1 MLAPCKS
8 YVTLITTVLRDL
20 CPYFKT
26 PTVVY
31 AERTAIFNTSVSAMS
46 PEGSLV
52 C

>member
-8 YVTLITTVLRDL
+8 YVTLIITVWRDL
-20 CPYFKT
+20 CPCFKI
-26 PTVVY
+26 PIVVY

-46 PEGSLV
+46 PEGRLV